1 MKMLL
6 LRPYAGHIGKVMPL
20 GLLAV
25 ASVLKRA
32 GHDVRILDLRLSQQP
47 GEDLQNTLLEFDP
60 EYVGIGLMT
69 IEAEYAFATAAQVK
83 SIKKDVTVI
92 FGGPHCSHE
101 PQFILHDPNVDLL
114 VVGEAEITI
123 IELFDALQ
131 NNTDLASVKGIAYR
145 KNGEYVLT
153 PERPVIKDLDWVN
166 QEYGLIRVEDYFQP
180 ECSTDFLPATRRF
193 MSIVTSRGCPF
204 KCTYCHDL
212 FGKSIQYR
220 SPEVVLQE
228 MEYLIETY
236 GVQEFQ
242 ILDDVFNV
250 NMKRC
255 KQILAMMAERKLNVK
270 ICFPNGVRAD
280 FFDDEMIEIMEAAGV
295 YRLALGI
302 ESGSSRIQKII
313 DKKLDIA
320 IIDNVV
326 KKLAR
331 ANISVH
337 GFFMLGFPSE
347 TREEMDETI
356 KFACNLDLATANFS
370 LVTPNPGTRLR
381 ETLVEEKKLQ
391 NKEFSQYT
399 FDTVN
404 SNESK
409 LDSADL
415 LTMRK
420 AAYRQFYL
428 SPRRLWR
435 IFHTTKMKGLLF
447 GKSPFT
453 LLWRNAFSSN

>member
-6 LRPYAGHIGKVMPL
+6 LRPHAGHIGKVMPL

-25 ASVLKRA
+25 ASVLKRK
-32 GHDVRILDLRLSQQP
+32 GHEVRILDLRISRQP
-47 GEDLQNTLLEFDP
+47 DEDLKNALEEFDP

-83 SIKKDVTVI
+83 AIKKDVTVI

-123 IELFDALQ
+123 GELFDALE
-131 NNTDLASVKGIAYR
+131 NHTDLAAVKGIAYR
-145 KNGEYVLT
+145 KNGGYVLT
-153 PERPVIKDLDWVN
+153 PERPVIRDLDWVN
-166 QEYGLIRVEDYFQP
+166 QEYDLINVEDYFDP
-180 ECSTDFLPATRRF
+180 ECSTDFLPATKRF

-228 MEYLIETY
+228 MEYLIDKY

-255 KQILAMMAERKLNVK
+255 KQILSMMAERKLNVK
-270 ICFPNGVRAD
+270 VCFPNGVRAD
-280 FFDDEMIEIMEAAGV
+280 FFDDEMIEIMKAAGV

-302 ESGSSRIQKII
+302 ESGSSRIQKMI

-331 ANISVH
+331 VNISVH

-356 KFACNLDLATANFS
+356 KFACDLDLATANFS

-415 LTMRK
+415 LTVRK

>member
-6 LRPYAGHIGKVMPL
+6 LRPHAGHIGKVIPL

-32 GHDVRILDLRLSQQP
+32 GHEVRILDLRISIQP
-47 GEDLQNTLLEFDP
+47 DEDLKNALEEFNP

-69 IEAEYAFATAAQVK
+69 IEAEHAFATAAQVK
-83 SIKKDVTVI
+83 SLKKDVTVI
-92 FGGPHCSHE
+92 FGGPHCSHD
-101 PQFILHDPNVDLL
+101 PQYILHDPNVDLL

-123 IELFDALQ
+123 IELFDALK
-131 NNTDLASVKGIAYR
+131 NNTDLSMVKGIAYR
-145 KNGEYVLT
+145 KDSKYCLT
-153 PERPVIKDLDWVN
+153 PERSVIKDLDWVN
-166 QEYGLIRVEDYFQP
+166 QEYGLINVEDYFEP
-180 ECSTDFLPATRRF
+180 ECSTDFLPATKRF

-220 SPEVVLQE
+220 SPEVVLDE
-228 MEYLIETY
+228 MEHLIQKY

-255 KQILAMMAERKLNVK
+255 KQILSMMAERKLNVK
-270 ICFPNGVRAD
+270 VCFPNGVRAD
-280 FFDDEMIEIMEAAGV
+280 FFDNEMIQIMRAAGV

-302 ESGSSRIQKII
+302 ESGSERILEMI
-313 DKKLDIA
+313 DKKLDIG

-326 KKLAR
+326 RDLAKSD
-331 ANISVH
+331 ISVH
-337 GFFMLGFPSE
+337 GFFMLGFPGE

-356 KFACNLDLATANFS
+356 RFACNLDLATANFS
-370 LVTPNPGTRLR
+370 LVTPNPGTKLR
-381 ETLVEEKKLQ
+381 ETLAEEKQLQ

-399 FDTVN
+399 FDVVN

-409 LDSADL
+409 LNATEL
-415 LTMRK
+415 LTKRK
-420 AAYRQFYL
+420 AAYRLFYL
-428 SPRRLWR
+428 NPKRLWR
-435 IFHTTKMKGLLF
+435 IFQTTHMKKLLF
-447 GKSPFT
+447 AKSPFT